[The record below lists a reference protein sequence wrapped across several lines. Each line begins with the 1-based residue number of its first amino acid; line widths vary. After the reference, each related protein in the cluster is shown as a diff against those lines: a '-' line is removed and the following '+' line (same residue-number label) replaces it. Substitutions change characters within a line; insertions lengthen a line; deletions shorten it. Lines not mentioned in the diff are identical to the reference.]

1 MLSPRTHAKRSGRA
15 QLAELQSQLDESE
28 RRYGALLAETQRQAQ
43 TLKLLDQV
51 RAAIGR
57 EQGLANVFRA
67 VVEASA
73 AAFGYSLVSLYLL
86 EGDTLVL
93 QHQVGYEAPPT
104 HIPLAAGVI
113 GRAARNGQPD
123 LIRDVRAEPTYVAV
137 AEGVVSELCVPLLVG
152 GRAVGVLNVES
163 TNAEPLSED
172 DVRMMQGVSDHVAK
186 AIERSS
192 LYSDLQRTVRDTMLL
207 NRVLA
212 SVTSAGDIRQALEGV
227 CAELAFAF
235 DVPQVACA
243 LANDD
248 RSGLTV
254 IAEYHAPDRPSALGV
269 AIPIEANSLTADVI
283 HLRRPMQS
291 ADILADSRASAT
303 RELMRWRGTVSLL
316 VVPVLAQD
324 QVLGTIG
331 IDSLLPRVFSTDEI
345 VLAQNVAATVGQAL
359 RNVQLYEALEAELAE
374 RMRAEDALRH
384 TSQRVTSILESITDS
399 FFAVDRDWNVT
410 FSNREF
416 ERTSGF
422 AREELRGRCLWELFP
437 DIPGTLIAERYL
449 QAMDSETPQLF
460 EAYYK
465 RLDMWADVRAYP
477 TPDGLTVYFQDI
489 TAAKRAQAELVQAK
503 EAAEAATQARSEF
516 LANMSHEIRTP
527 MNGVIG
533 MTGLLLDSPLNDRQR
548 EYVETIRTSGDA
560 LLTIINDILDFSKIE
575 SGKLELEQQPF
586 ELRDCVE
593 AALDLLA
600 PKAAEKGLDLA
611 AVIEPGVPPVLVGDV
626 TRLRQILVNLLSNA
640 VKFTERGEV
649 VISVTTGDG
658 TAYNSQASGRRSA
671 AGGPERSEQ
680 AFRSQRSLVFSVR
693 DTGIGIPADKMD
705 RLFQAFS
712 QVDASTT
719 RNYGGT
725 GLGLAISRRLAG
737 LMGGTLWVESEVGRG
752 TTFHFSA
759 ELEAGDGKRRVYER
773 GAVPQLAGR
782 RMLVVDDNATN
793 RRVLSLQAE
802 SWGMQA
808 RAAASPTEALRWIT
822 RGETFD
828 IAVLDMQMPE
838 MDGAQLASALRLVRS
853 SHTMPLVL
861 LTSLG
866 RRERDMAGGQFAACL
881 TKPVKASNLYNTL
894 LEAFGATTVEPA
906 APTTPFDQH
915 MAERVPLRILLA
927 EDNAV
932 NQKVALR
939 TLERLGY
946 RADVAANGLEVL
958 GALRRQPYD
967 VVLMDV
973 QMPELDGL
981 EATRRILRDWPAEQ
995 RPRIIAMTANAMRGD
1010 RERCI
1015 GAGMDDY
1022 MSKPVRVEEL
1032 VAALQRCKGQ
1042 PNGLQSPT
1050 AGATSQEAPVLDRA
1064 VLDRMRE
1071 QLGGGDGAIV
1081 VEFIDLFI
1089 SDTPA
1094 LVAGLR
1100 AALSTGDVE
1109 LAERSAHTLKSNG
1122 AIVGAHALSAC
1133 CLNLE
1138 ELAKVGALN
1147 AVAGALPASEKI
1159 YARTV
1164 EALQALRDDFVS

>member
-1 MLSPRTHAKRSGRA
+1 MLSPRNSARRTGRA
-15 QLAELQSQLDESE
+15 QLADLQRQLDDSE
-28 RRYGALLAETQRQAQ
+28 RRYQALLAETQHQAQ

-57 EQGLANVFRA
+57 EQGLKNVFRA

-86 EGDTLVL
+86 EGDALAL
-93 QHQVGYEAPPT
+93 QHQVGYDTYLA
-104 HIPLAAGVI
+104 HVPLDKGVL
-113 GRAARNGQPD
+113 GRTARSGQPA
-123 LIRDVRAEPTYVAV
+123 LIPDVQAEPAFVA
-137 AEGVVSELCVPLLVG
+137 ASEGIVSQVCVPLLVG
-152 GRAVGVLNVES
+152 GRTVGVLNVES
-163 TNAEPLSED
+163 TRPEPLTGN
-172 DVRMMQGVSDHVAK
+172 DVRMMQAVSDHVAK

-212 SVTSAGDIRQALEGV
+212 AVTSAGDIRQALEGV

-243 LANDD
+243 IANDGHT
-248 RSGLTV
+248 GLTV
-254 IAEYHAPDRPSALGV
+254 IAEFHAPDRPSALGV
-269 AIPIEANSLTADVI
+269 AIPVEGNSLTADVI
-283 HLRRPMQS
+283 RLRRPMQS
-291 ADILADSRASAT
+291 ANILADSRASAT

-331 IDSLLPRVFSTDEI
+331 IDSLTPRVFTPDEI
-345 VLAQNVAATVGQAL
+345 ALAQNVAATVGQAL
-359 RNVQLYEALEAELAE
+359 RNVQLYEALQAELAE
-374 RMRAEDALRH
+374 RMRAEEALRQ
-384 TSQRVTSILESITDS
+384 TSQRVTSILESITDA
-399 FFAVDRDWNVT
+399 FFAVDRDWNIT

-416 ERTSGF
+416 ERVTGRT
-422 AREELRGRCLWELFP
+422 REELLGRSLWELFP
-437 DIPGTLIAERYL
+437 DVPGSQIGEMYRK
-449 QAMDSETPQLF
+449 AMAGQTPQFF
-460 EAYYK
+460 EAYYE
-465 RLDMWADVRAYP
+465 RLAMWTDVRAYP
-477 TPDGLTVYFQDI
+477 TPDGLTVYFQDV
-489 TAAKRAQAELVQAK
+489 TAAKRAQVELVHAK
-503 EAAEAATQARSEF
+503 EAAEAATQARSQF

-533 MTGLLLDSPLNDRQR
+533 MTGLLLDSPLNERQR

-575 SGKLELEQQPF
+575 SGKLDLEQQPF

-600 PKAAEKGLDLA
+600 PKAADKGLDIA
-611 AVIEPGVPPVLVGDV
+611 AAIEQDVPPVVLGDV

-649 VISVTTGDG
+649 VVSVTMNAERKAANDSRSVDAPAAPG
-658 TAYNSQASGRRSA
+658 ASRI
-671 AGGPERSEQ
+671 
-680 AFRSQRSLVFSVR
+680 VFSVR
-693 DTGIGIPADKMD
+693 DTGIGIPEDKMD

-719 RNYGGT
+719 RHYGGT
-725 GLGLAISRRLAG
+725 GLGLAISRRLVE
-737 LMGGTLWVESEVGRG
+737 LMGGELWVESEVGRG
-752 TTFHFSA
+752 TTFHFTV
-759 ELEAGDGKRRVYER
+759 ELEAGLGQRRVYER
-773 GAVPQLAGR
+773 GEVPQLAGR
-782 RMLVVDDNATN
+782 RLLVVDDNATN
-793 RRVLSLQAE
+793 RRILALQAE
-802 SWGMQA
+802 SWGMEA
-808 RAAASPTEALRWIT
+808 RAAATPTEALRWIT

-838 MDGAQLASALRLVRS
+838 MDGPQLASALRLVRS

-881 TKPVKASNLYNTL
+881 TKPVKASHLYNTL
-894 LEAFGATTVEPA
+894 LEAFGAGAHQPA
-906 APTTPFDQH
+906 APVTPFDQH
-915 MAERVPLRILLA
+915 MAERLPLRILLA
-927 EDNAV
+927 EDNVV

-981 EATRRILRDWPAEQ
+981 EATRRIVGEWPAEQ

-1015 GAGMDDY
+1015 EAGMDDY

-1032 VAALQRCKGQ
+1032 VASLQRCKGQ
-1042 PNGLQSPT
+1042 PDGH
-1050 AGATSQEAPVLDRA
+1050 APAAAALASDEPALLNRA

-1071 QLGGGDGAIV
+1071 QLGGGDGTIV

-1100 AALSTGDVE
+1100 EALDTGDAE

-1122 AIVGAHALSAC
+1122 GIVGAQALSAC

-1147 AVAGALPASEKI
+1147 AVASALPAGEAI

-1164 EALQALRDDFVS
+1164 EALQALRDDFV